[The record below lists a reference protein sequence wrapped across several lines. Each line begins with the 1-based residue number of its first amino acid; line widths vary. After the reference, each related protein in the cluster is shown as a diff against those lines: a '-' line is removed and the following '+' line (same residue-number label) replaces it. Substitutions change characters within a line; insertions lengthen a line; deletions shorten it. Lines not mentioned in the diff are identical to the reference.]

1 MFVFCLSASP
11 LDGGT
16 FARVA
21 PVINGR
27 TRWIFGFTTRLS
39 AMVRERA
46 RAGVG
51 RGLFAALAFSF
62 LALPLSGATMV
73 RVGRVIDSRTIVVD
87 GGATVTLRGVDIA
100 PADEA
105 MAADYLRSI
114 LTNAWVLVENGGD
127 VYRSPD
133 ALYVNGQMI
142 THAYRSASKMTYLG
156 ESMPAPNARTNAPA
170 VRTTS
175 AAHAA
180 PPRRAPHRHA
190 RGGFVPKKR
199 GV

>member
-1 MFVFCLSASP
+1 MKRFFAISLFCL
-11 LDGGT
+11 
-16 FARVA
+16 F
-21 PVINGR
+21 
-27 TRWIFGFTTRLS
+27 
-39 AMVRERA
+39 
-46 RAGVG
+46 
-51 RGLFAALAFSF
+51 
-62 LALPLSGATMV
+62 ALPLSGATMV
-73 RVGRVIDSRTIVVD
+73 RVGRVIDSRTIVLD

-142 THAYRSASKMTYLG
+142 MHAYRSASKMTYLG
-156 ESMPAPNARTNAPA
+156 ESMPGQRGSAPA
-170 VRTTS
+170 PRATPAT
-175 AAHAA
+175 HAA
-180 PPRRAPHRHA
+180 PPRHAPPRHA